1 MAEIVRV
8 GIIGAGKIAQDRHIP
23 LLQKVPDVRITQ
35 AWSRT
40 PETARKA
47 ARQFG
52 IPQQVER
59 WDQIVESP
67 EIDAVVEFCEAVAQS
82 IHEGRRVSMLP
93 EPRMDSWG
101 RPL

>member
-1 MAEIVRV
+1 MAETVRV

-23 LLQKVPDVRITQ
+23 LLQKVPDVRITL
-35 AWSRT
+35 AWSRR

-47 ARQFG
+47 ADRFG
-52 IPQQVER
+52 IPHQVER
-59 WDQIVESP
+59 WEQIVESP

-82 IHEGRRVSMLP
+82 IHEGRRVSMPP

>member
-1 MAEIVRV
+1 MAETVRV

-59 WDQIVESP
+59 WEQIVESP
-67 EIDAVVEFCEAVAQS
+67 EIDAVATPPWSSARQ
-82 IHEGRRVSMLP
+82 
-93 EPRMDSWG
+93 
-101 RPL
+101 